1 MKTAALTILVA
12 LSGSACVAA
21 PAPAV
26 PASPPTPPL
35 PEPVPVPSAS
45 APLAAPELA
54 AIVFVENDY
63 PHALAE
69 ARARHVP
76 LFVDTWAPWCH
87 TCLSMKSYVF
97 PDPALRGFASRFVWL
112 SLDTERDE
120 NAAVVA
126 RLGVRVLPTLY
137 VLEPASEQAVLA
149 WPGSL
154 TAPELADLLGDAEL
168 AARRGDAGGAAAAA
182 LLRGQQATAGGN
194 VKDAVAAYRAALAA
208 APAGWPRRPRAVDA
222 LVTGLADDKELA
234 ACVTVGAD
242 EAPRLPPGTAL
253 ADVLRVAM
261 SCAGDLPRPAPERSR
276 LPELAALGERVALDP
291 SQPILADD
299 RSDLYDYVVHA
310 LRDQGHPDDARR
322 VARAWTAFLEDQAGR
337 APDPAA
343 RAVFDAH
350 RLLAYL
356 ALGEP
361 ERALPMLAQSE
372 HDLPADY
379 NPPAR
384 LATALLQ
391 MKRYDDALAA
401 VKRALDRAYGPRKLR
416 LWSLE
421 ADVFEARKDRAS
433 ARRAL
438 AAGPR
443 LCEDPAADRK
453 PHKAPRRAG
462 EARREAHVSPRSHG
476 RERFARGSGGLPV
489 TAPSCRRRTRCR
501 RRSCT

>member
-1 MKTAALTILVA
+1 MASSLSACAAAPSSPPAPPPVPPEPGPRLLAPAAPIATTAA
-12 LSGSACVAA
+12 
-21 PAPAV
+21 
-26 PASPPTPPL
+26 ASP
-35 PEPVPVPSAS
+35 A
-45 APLAAPELA
+45 A
-54 AIVFVENDY
+54 AITFLENDY
-63 PHALAE
+63 PRALAE
-69 ARARHVP
+69 ARARHLP
-76 LFVDTWAPWCH
+76 LFIDAWAPWCH

-97 PDPALRGFASRFVWL
+97 PDPALRAFAPRFVWL

-126 RLGVRVLPTLY
+126 KLGLRVLPTLY
-137 VLEPASEQAVLA
+137 VVDATSEEAVLA

-154 TAPELADLLGDAEL
+154 TAAELVELLSDAEL
-168 AARRGDAGGAAAAA
+168 AARGGDAGGAAAAS
-182 LLRGQQATAGGN
+182 LLEGDQATANG
-194 VKDAVAAYRAALAA
+194 KMEEAVAAYRAALAA
-208 APAGWPRRPRAVDA
+208 APAGWPRRARAVDA
-222 LVTGLADDKELA
+222 LVTGLAQSKQPA

-242 EAPRLPPGTAL
+242 EAPKLPPGTAL
-253 ADVLRVAM
+253 ADVLRTAM
-261 SCAGDLPRPAPERSR
+261 GCADDLPKTVPERER
-276 LPELAALGERVALDP
+276 LKELAVLGERVVLDP

-310 LRDQGHPDDARR
+310 LGPSKEGTR
-322 VARAWTAFLEDQAGR
+322 VARSWAAFLEDQAAR

-343 RAVFDAH
+343 RSVFDAH

-372 HDLPADY
+372 RDFPSDY

-384 LATALLQ
+384 LAAVLLR

-421 ADVFEARKDRAS
+421 ADVFEAKKDRAS

-438 AAGPR
+438 
-443 LCEDPAADRK
+443 E
-453 PHKAPRRAG
+453 
-462 EARREAHVSPRSHG
+462 EAL
-476 RERFARGSGGLPV
+476 RFAATIPLSGGYAKLRD
-489 TAPSCRRRTRCR
+489 ALRKRADELR
-501 RRSCT
+501 

>member
-1 MKTAALTILVA
+1 MRPAALAILVA
-12 LSGSACVAA
+12 LSGPACAA
-21 PAPAV
+21 GPPPSLPAPP
-26 PASPPTPPL
+26 PAPPL
-35 PEPVPVPSAS
+35 PETVPRPATSAS
-45 APLAAPELA
+45 PAAPEPA

-63 PHALAE
+63 PRALAE

-137 VLEPASEQAVLA
+137 VLEPAGEQAVLA

-168 AARRGDAGGAAAAA
+168 AARRGDAGGEAAAA
-182 LLRGQQATAGGN
+182 LLRGQQATAGGQ
-194 VKDAVAAYRAALAA
+194 VKEAIAAYRATLAA

-222 LVTGLADDKELA
+222 LVTALGEDKQLGS
-234 ACVTVGAD
+234 CVTLGAD

-253 ADVLRVAM
+253 ADVLRAAM
-261 SCAGDLPRPAPERSR
+261 SCADDLPRSAPERSR
-276 LPELAALGERVALDP
+276 LADLVALGERVALDP

-299 RSDLYDYVVHA
+299 RSDLDDYVVHA
-310 LRDQGHPDDARR
+310 LRELGRTDDAMR
-322 VARAWTAFLEDQAGR
+322 VARSWAAFLEDQAGR
-337 APDPAA
+337 TPDPAA

-361 ERALPMLAQSE
+361 ARALPMLAQSE
-372 HDLPADY
+372 HDFPADY

-433 ARRAL
+433 ARHALQQALDYAKTLPLIGSHTKLRDALQKRAAKL
-438 AAGPR
+438 R
-443 LCEDPAADRK
+443 
-453 PHKAPRRAG
+453 
-462 EARREAHVSPRSHG
+462 
-476 RERFARGSGGLPV
+476 
-489 TAPSCRRRTRCR
+489 
-501 RRSCT
+501 